1 MIEKRFTQQ
10 EVHDILEEILKEYI
24 QHFVNGKM
32 TFGEFA
38 IIENLVIKIQMG
50 LKEFEE

>member
-1 MIEKRFTQQ
+1 MTDKRFTQQ
-10 EVHDILEEILKEYI
+10 EVHDILEKILKEYI
-24 QHFVNGKM
+24 QHFVNDKM
-32 TFGEFA
+32 TFSEFA